1 MRSERWEAAGQS
13 AGDELEDPLGLG
25 QVLEAVQAEV
35 AERGRRR
42 FACAHE
48 LMRAFGDDHL
58 AAVRGRRDPRSAV
71 DVDADVVAVGYERL
85 ARV

>member
-1 MRSERWEAAGQS
+1 MA
-13 AGDELEDPLGLG
+13 
-25 QVLEAVQAEV
+25 
-35 AERGRRR
+35 RRR

-48 LMRAFGDDHL
+48 LVRAFGDDHL